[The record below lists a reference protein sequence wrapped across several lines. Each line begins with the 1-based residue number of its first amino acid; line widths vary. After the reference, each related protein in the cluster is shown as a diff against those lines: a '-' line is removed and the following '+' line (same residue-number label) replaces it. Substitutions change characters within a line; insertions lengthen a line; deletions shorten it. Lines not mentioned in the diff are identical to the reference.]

1 MHIKGESIKFSVAF
15 GSLVYRGS
23 SRRLHDTVQR
33 IYKIQIQTERCTD
46 PMFIFLRLNIPRN
59 EPLDQETD
67 YHQHPFAPKQLYVF
81 FSFLT
86 FL

>member
-1 MHIKGESIKFSVAF
+1 MIQFKEYIKYKYKQKG
-15 GSLVYRGS
+15 
-23 SRRLHDTVQR
+23 VQTLCL
-33 IYKIQIQTERCTD
+33 Y
-46 PMFIFLRLNIPRN
+46 FYRLNIPHN